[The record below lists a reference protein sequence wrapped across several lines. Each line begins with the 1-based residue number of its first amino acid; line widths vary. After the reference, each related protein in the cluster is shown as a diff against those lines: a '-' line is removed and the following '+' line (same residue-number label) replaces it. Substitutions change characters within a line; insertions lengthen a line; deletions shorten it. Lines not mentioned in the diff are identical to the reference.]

1 MKSILLLLLSSCA
14 LLPSVAAGDI
24 PIVDTWKYT
33 YRRPAEGWRTVKF
46 DEAGWKEGAGGFGMP
61 ETPGSRVGT
70 YWQTN
75 NIWLRKRF
83 EVESIPEKPALLIH
97 HDEDAEVYINGR
109 RAAAFKGYITEYKV
123 VPLSAEA
130 KTLLRR
136 GENVMAV
143 HCRQTGG
150 GQFIDV
156 HVVDAENVPEL
167 PPAQRSTRPFES
179 ELITQWGEQVT
190 PENAWTEY
198 PRPQLRRNEWQNL
211 NGQWEYVIT
220 SAEERDV
227 PGEWAGEILV
237 PFCLE
242 SKLGG
247 VQRLLDPDE
256 ALWYRRTF
264 AADVG
269 EGQRMLLHFEAVDY
283 ECEVWV
289 NGRSVGTHRGGNTPF
304 SFDVTDAVRDG
315 ENELLVRVEDDTEE
329 WQLRGKQTLTPRGI
343 WYTQVSGIWQTVWLE
358 PVPAAHI
365 EDLTLRT
372 DAAEGSISVRADV
385 SGAAEGASLRVIVR
399 DGATEVARGEVDGS
413 ELTLTVEDA
422 KLWSP
427 ASPHLYNLEVAL
439 VDDAGQ
445 VLDRVESY
453 AGIRTVGKE
462 RDAEGH
468 LRFTLN
474 GEPIFH
480 WGPLDQGWWP
490 DGLLTPPSDE
500 AMVFELE
507 FLKKAGF
514 NMLRK
519 HIKVEPRRCY
529 YHCDRLGLMVWQDQ
543 VSAGHNPPWTR
554 LKPDPVDAEWPD
566 AEHEQFMVEL
576 ERMIDLLENHPSI
589 VVWVPFNEAWGQH
602 RTMEVGAW
610 TVERDPS
617 RLVNVASGGNFW
629 PVGDIVDHH
638 NYPHPAFPFD
648 AERYREFITVVGEFG
663 GHGYPVQGHLWD
675 VDRRNWG
682 YGGLPENKEE
692 WLERYRTSI
701 DLLAGLK
708 EQGIAGGVYTQTTD
722 VEGEINGLLTY
733 DRKVEKVPAETLKEI
748 ARGLFE

>member
-33 YRRPAEGWRTVKF
+33 YRRPAEGWRTVTF

-75 NIWLRKRF
+75 NLWLRKRF

-211 NGQWEYVIT
+211 NGQREYVIT

-227 PGEWAGEILV
+227 AGEWAGDILV

-289 NGRSVGTHRGGNTPF
+289 NGQSVGTHRGGNTPF

-365 EDLTLRT
+365 EDLALRT

-385 SGAAEGASLRVIVR
+385 SGAADGASLRVIVR

-413 ELTLTVEDA
+413 
-422 KLWSP
+422 
-427 ASPHLYNLEVAL
+427 
-439 VDDAGQ
+439 
-445 VLDRVESY
+445 
-453 AGIRTVGKE
+453 
-462 RDAEGH
+462 
-468 LRFTLN
+468 
-474 GEPIFH
+474 
-480 WGPLDQGWWP
+480 
-490 DGLLTPPSDE
+490 
-500 AMVFELE
+500 
-507 FLKKAGF
+507 
-514 NMLRK
+514 
-519 HIKVEPRRCY
+519 
-529 YHCDRLGLMVWQDQ
+529 
-543 VSAGHNPPWTR
+543 
-554 LKPDPVDAEWPD
+554 
-566 AEHEQFMVEL
+566 
-576 ERMIDLLENHPSI
+576 
-589 VVWVPFNEAWGQH
+589 
-602 RTMEVGAW
+602 
-610 TVERDPS
+610 
-617 RLVNVASGGNFW
+617 
-629 PVGDIVDHH
+629 
-638 NYPHPAFPFD
+638 
-648 AERYREFITVVGEFG
+648 
-663 GHGYPVQGHLWD
+663 
-675 VDRRNWG
+675 
-682 YGGLPENKEE
+682 
-692 WLERYRTSI
+692 
-701 DLLAGLK
+701 
-708 EQGIAGGVYTQTTD
+708 
-722 VEGEINGLLTY
+722 
-733 DRKVEKVPAETLKEI
+733 
-748 ARGLFE
+748 